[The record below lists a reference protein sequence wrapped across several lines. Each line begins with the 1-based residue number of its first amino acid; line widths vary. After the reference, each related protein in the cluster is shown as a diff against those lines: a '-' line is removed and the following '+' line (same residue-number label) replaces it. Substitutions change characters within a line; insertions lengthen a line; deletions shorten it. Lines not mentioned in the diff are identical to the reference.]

1 MIWACLYILGG
12 IIYAILTTIYVYKS
26 QYRFTLADL
35 ILVLLSSIVWIAI
48 LLVLL
53 VIISDNIIIYRRK
66 EK

>member
-1 MIWACLYILGG
+1 MIWVYLYILGG
-12 IIYAILTTIYVYKS
+12 IIYAILTTIYVCKS

-35 ILVLLSSIVWIAI
+35 ILVLLSSITWIAI

-53 VIISDNIIIYRRK
+53 VMTSDNIIIYKRK

>member
-1 MIWACLYILGG
+1 MIWVYLYILGG

-35 ILVLLSSIVWIAI
+35 ILVLLSSILWIVV
-48 LLVLL
+48 LFVLL
-53 VIISDNIIIYRRK
+53 VITADNIIIYKRK